1 MNDDIELARAYAAHG
16 SEQAFE
22 TLVSRHLGL
31 VQSAAVRQVHDRH
44 LAEDITQTVFLILAR
59 KAGSLG
65 PKTIL
70 PGWLWQTTRYV
81 SAAALKVQCRRARR
95 EQAAQFQAMIQQSP
109 NDAAWERLGP
119 MLDEAMAQL
128 RKTDRDAILLRY
140 FQEKSLREVGAAFGV
155 NEYAA
160 QKRVGRALERLRA
173 VLSKRGIHSTA
184 TAIADAVC
192 ANSVQAAPMALVK
205 ATTAFALAKGA
216 AASTSTLAILKGALK
231 IMAWT
236 KTKTVIVVAAVALL
250 GAGTATVVVR
260 NRSRPPFNPQDF
272 WATSYPKGPAGPGG
286 ILTNGWGHPE
296 TFTFPISPKE
306 RCSIGGLLDQCMQVT
321 GWRYL
326 VDKDASAGSVFFGAT
341 QVMHGAEWVAA
352 FERALETGHPEWWD
366 SKTKRMRQEN
376 LILIR
381 YPRWKTVLV
390 LPPDQAASYR

>member
-1 MNDDIELARAYAAHG
+1 MNDDIEMARAYAAHG

-31 VQSAAVRQVHDRH
+31 VHSAALRQVHDPH

-59 KAGSLG
+59 KAGSLN

-81 SAAALKVQCRRARR
+81 SAAALKVQRRRARR
-95 EQAAQFQAMIQQSP
+95 EQAAQTQVMMQQSP
-109 NDAAWERLGP
+109 NDPAWERLGP
-119 MLDEAMAQL
+119 MLDAAIAQL

-140 FQEKSLREVGAAFGV
+140 FQNKSLREVGAAFGV

-160 QKRVGRALERLRA
+160 QKRVGRALERLR
-173 VLSKRGIHSTA
+173 VIFSKRGIDSSA
-184 TAIADAVC
+184 TAIAEAVG
-192 ANSVQAAPMALVK
+192 ANSVQAAPVALVK
-205 ATTAFALAKGA
+205 ATTALALSKGA
-216 AASTSTLAILKGALK
+216 AASTSTLTILKGALK

-260 NRSRPPFNPQDF
+260 TLSGPPFNPKDF

-286 ILTNGWGHPE
+286 ILTNGWGHPA
-296 TFTFPISPKE
+296 TFTFPVAAKE
-306 RCSIGGLLDQCMQVT
+306 SCSISGLLDQCMEVT

-326 VDKDASAGSVFFGAT
+326 IDKDVSAGSVVFGAAH
-341 QVMHGAEWVAA
+341 VMHGAEWVAA

-381 YPRWKTVLV
+381 YPRWETVLV
-390 LPPDQAASYR
+390 LPRDKAARYR